1 LLLADV
7 LESAQQ
13 ANPEIQVVRQ
23 RAAALRAVPAQVS
36 AYDDPTLSWEAWNIP
51 ESLRVDQAENNIFR
65 LAQKVPWP
73 GKRTLAGTVA
83 EHEADAAEEEVHVT
97 QLDLTAEVKRA
108 YYDLW
113 LAHQKRAIL
122 GRDKLVVE
130 RVTRT
135 TERKPAT
142 GQPTQA
148 DALRAQVEPP
158 HMTIQLDTAGLAI

>member
-1 LLLADV
+1 MHWLFHAPTRGYWSIIPSRHSAVALLATALACAAAPAPGADAGEPLRLADV
-7 LESAQQ
+7 LEVARQ
-13 ANPEIQVVRQ
+13 ANPQLSVARQ
-23 RAAALRAVPAQVS
+23 RVAAMRQVPAQVS
-36 AYDDPTLSWEAWNIP
+36 AYDDPTLSWEGWDIP
-51 ESLRVDQAENNIFR
+51 NSLRVDQAENNIFR

-122 GRDKLVVE
+122 GRD
-130 RVTRT
+130 
-135 TERKPAT
+135 
-142 GQPTQA
+142 
-148 DALRAQVEPP
+148 
-158 HMTIQLDTAGLAI
+158 